1 MTVLH
6 EKKMRKS
13 KLNRM
18 MTFDYFNYFFLILF
32 CISIIFPMWDMV
44 VRSLSSPRFANGLNF
59 MFWPK
64 EFTTSSYTFVLSDPD
79 LLRAFFVTVYRTIWG
94 TVTGVAFNIML
105 GYPLSK
111 KDLPARNW
119 ITTYFLFTMFFGGGL
134 IPSYINIRS
143 LGLIDSFWVYIL
155 PGCVSVYNGIL
166 VRNYY
171 MGMDPALEESAFID
185 GAGYMRLLVSI
196 VIPLAKPI
204 LATIALWEA
213 VSHWNAWFD
222 CFIYIRSSELEIM
235 QIILRRMQDLTAQQ
249 SEEIQMAVEAALQ
262 AGGAQQV
269 TSTSVRMATT
279 IVTMLPIL
287 CVYPFVQ
294 KYFVKGIMIGSLKG

>member
-1 MTVLH
+1 MTTTV
-6 EKKMRKS
+6 KKMRKS
-13 KLNRM
+13 KLQRM
-18 MTFDYFNYFFLILF
+18 MAFDYCNYFVLILF
-32 CISIIFPMWDMV
+32 CITIIFPMWDMV
-44 VRSLSSPRFANGLNF
+44 ARSLSSPRFANSLNL
-59 MFWPK
+59 MLWPK
-64 EFTTSSYTFVLSDPD
+64 EFTTASYSFILSDSD
-79 LLRAFFVTVYRTIWG
+79 LLRAFFVTVYRTLWG
-94 TVTGVAFNIML
+94 TFTGVAFNIMM

-111 KDLPARNW
+111 KDMPLRSW

-134 IPSYINIRS
+134 IPSYINIRN

-155 PGCVSVYNGIL
+155 PGCVNVYNAIL

-185 GAGYMRLLVSI
+185 GAGYLRLLVSI

-213 VSHWNAWFD
+213 VANWNSWFD
-222 CFIYIRSSELEIM
+222 CLIYIRSPELEIM

-249 SEEIQMAVEAALQ
+249 SEEIQMAVEAALE
-262 AGGAQQV
+262 AGGVQQV